1 MRRMIA
7 EGLLVLALLG
17 ALAATV
23 DGLVAVLLR

>member
-7 EGLLVLALLG
+7 EGLLVLALIG
-17 ALAATV
+17 ALVATV